1 MIAFWAR
8 INLPESLMRYV
19 ILAAAGLAALSSIAA
34 GQRASKPPLPYQ
46 RAVFHS
52 DSISAHEGIAA
63 SPDGKWIAFAG
74 ELRGHS
80 SIWVVAASG
89 GEVHRLTDGAHTDA
103 FPVWFPSGDRVAFS
117 TNRVRGIMT
126 IGFDPARG
134 TAVGLP
140 KRITVEPTWT
150 FDISP
155 DGKQVVYHVD
165 PGGDGKGRI
174 RVASSSG
181 GAAKTIYETA
191 DQVVPPRYPRFSLDG
206 RTVYFTGGSRDAN
219 QTPGVMRVPVG
230 GGPATLLPG
239 LPAGIST
246 VAYPRID
253 RVVTSR
259 GQGRV
264 LWSLAGDSIAMVPIN
279 NLSGV
284 FQGFSANGQT
294 MYLATGESDAT
305 VRLVSTS
312 GGPTIDLTSP
322 ASGYAYP
329 VGWTTDNRLFY
340 TRNDPFIDTLYLGSA
355 GSHSIRAY
363 PLAPVNPPDGWAA
376 TSRIAPSGDGRSVL
390 MRKGPA
396 IFLLDLE
403 SRKFTEVSRAAVPGY
418 VTTSDGISP
427 RYFYFFEK
435 GEHGLEVKSV
445 RAGEQPKVV
454 AILPNDAAVN
464 ALSLVGDRLVYRK
477 QMGDSTAFES
487 VRGTTEAPTHFAML
501 PGSVSLPVASPDGRW
516 LAASAAVGSTAGG
529 DQRVMF
535 LPLGADGMPS
545 GAPRFIPTD
554 KMWDLAWTPDSRA
567 VIGLEKERATPG
579 MTVRRIPIDP
589 KESVSTIGPTN
600 ATFWDA
606 YLSPDG
612 KYVAIPVERSHG
624 STIWAFDLN
633 EAKKAAR

>member
-1 MIAFWAR
+1 
-8 INLPESLMRYV
+8 MRYA
-19 ILAAAGLAALSSIAA
+19 ILAAAGLGALSSIAA
-34 GQRASKPPLPYQ
+34 GQRTSTTPLPYQ

-52 DSISAHEGIAA
+52 DSIDVHEGIAA

-74 ELRGHS
+74 DLLGGHS

-89 GEVHRLTDGAHTDA
+89 GEVHRLTDGAHTDQ

-126 IGFDPARG
+126 IGFDPSRG

-174 RVASSSG
+174 RVAPSNG
-181 GAAKTIYETA
+181 GAAKTIYETP
-191 DQVVPPRYPRFSLDG
+191 DQLDLLRYPRFSLDG
-206 RTVYFTGGSRDAN
+206 RTVYFTGSRD
-219 QTPGVMRVPVG
+219 GVMRVSASG
-230 GGPATLLPG
+230 GAATLLPG
-239 LPAGIST
+239 SPRGIFT
-246 VAYPRID
+246 LAYPRLD
-253 RVVTSR
+253 RVVTPR
-259 GQGRV
+259 EQGRV
-264 LWSLAGDSIAMVPIN
+264 LWSLAGDSIAMVPV
-279 NLSGV
+279 NLNSV
-284 FQGFSANGQT
+284 FQAFSPNGQT
-294 MYLATGESDAT
+294 MYLATGEVDAS

-322 ASGYAYP
+322 TASGYVYP
-329 VGWTTDNRLFY
+329 AGWTRDNRLFY
-340 TRNDPFIDTLYLGSA
+340 TRNGPFIDTLYLGSS
-355 GSHSIRAY
+355 GSHGARAY

-390 MRKGPA
+390 MRKGSA

-403 SRKFTEVSRAAVPGY
+403 SRRLSEVSRAAVPGH

-445 RAGEQPKVV
+445 RAGEQPKLV

-464 ALSLVGDRLVYRK
+464 AVSLVGDRLVYRK
-477 QMGDSTAFES
+477 QIGDSTAYEG
-487 VRGTTEAPTHFAML
+487 VRGTTEAPTRFAML

-545 GAPRFIPTD
+545 GAPRFVPTD
-554 KMWDLAWTPDSRA
+554 NMWDLAWTPDSRA

-579 MTVRRIPIDP
+579 RTVRRIPIDP
-589 KESVSTIGPTN
+589 KESVSTIGPTS

-612 KYVAIPVERSHG
+612 KYVAIPVEHSHG

-633 EAKKAAR
+633 EAKKGRR